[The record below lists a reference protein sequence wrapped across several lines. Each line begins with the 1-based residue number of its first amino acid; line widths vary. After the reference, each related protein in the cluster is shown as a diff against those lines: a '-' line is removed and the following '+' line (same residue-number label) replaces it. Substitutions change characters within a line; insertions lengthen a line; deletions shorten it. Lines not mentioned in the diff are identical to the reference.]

1 MAAKLTAAPEAAD
14 SERATRKTRKAHKE
28 NKTTTTNGTHT
39 STPKQKSRPAK
50 LQLSEQI
57 TSNGASSFSS
67 LANSLKTPVVQSTI
81 SAEDTETFRALE
93 LKLVSG
99 GLLTN
104 DPIVFSRD
112 SSLFYLAK
120 DNAVAVYNVQNG
132 EMVQNFSAHRTT
144 GGMYRS
150 SIKAIVVDH
159 SDEEGRR
166 VYTFSAD
173 HRARLWDADTG
184 ELLSVW
190 ELGALPLYAVADPTH
205 PGRFYCALRR
215 QKIKS
220 KAGDKVRYSVARV
233 TLEGGSVETEELFR
247 LTNILGLAV
256 RSDGRWVAAYSNFRV
271 HVAFLRPAGVVQHM
285 WRMTERVSAVAFH
298 PTEPVLAV
306 GDWRGRIMFWFC
318 VDETREQDTE
328 DREII
333 RRPHHWHAH
342 RVNAIA
348 FTEDG
353 TMLSGGEEGVLV
365 FWQLLTDS
373 RDYLPRLGSD
383 IVGISVSPDQMSY
396 AVLLRDNTIR
406 IFSAVN
412 HSLVSSLQG
421 LKFAERGMAL
431 ETQSR
436 SVQDQRM
443 ARLLDDD
450 PFTTGLVVH
459 PATHSLVL
467 NGEPGHLQVFNHL
480 NDRHLT
486 SIEVASFNRV
496 SGTSASRVSR
506 PHVDLV
512 QYSLTGLWMAT
523 VDSRRSSAQSGQ
535 GASCSTSY
543 LKLWKF
549 NPSDQSYKLVTRI
562 DNPHTGGVNA
572 IAFCPAMRRSSEDK
586 EGLLCVSTGRGDG
599 MFRVWELQDIEGGGH
614 VWTCRNTAQYRG
626 MQPGGAAFSSDGS
639 MLAVSFGG
647 TVTLWDACAEAMV
660 GSLVA
665 SAATP
670 QLTGLGF
677 VGGSFL
683 AAWSAERLD
692 MWNMLTGTVWWT
704 LAMPIQS
711 VFVHQ
716 RAPLLALAAYQLL
729 GSNMASVMVFSPAS
743 PTPLLSLQ
751 HAGGVEAVALVPTTT
766 ESKADSALLDAEN
779 QPKLDP
785 LEGNSLVVLT
795 PTGLLS
801 VYGALSDAAE
811 SGSGTLDNSEEQ
823 KPLHDQSRAME
834 STVFASIFGNLQP
847 IESNHM
853 ETDLPA
859 IADTNV
865 RSTMRLVRSA
875 VQSSYVNAP
884 HHVLPPVS
892 ALFQQFVSAQLAP
905 IDEQKDA
912 TTQDQMDEDDLIIDS
927 ADGDDDVDIQ
937 PSAPAAV
944 DLWSDESEAFFA
956 SMRNAF
962 NSAA

>member
-1 MAAKLTAAPEAAD
+1 MAAKLTTAPEAAA
-14 SERATRKTRKAHKE
+14 SGRTTRKTKSTRKESKA
-28 NKTTTTNGTHT
+28 TTTNGKHT
-39 STPKQKSRPAK
+39 STPKKKSRPAK

-57 TSNGASSFSS
+57 SVNGGSSS
-67 LANSLKTPVVQSTI
+67 LVNSLKTPVVKSTI
-81 SAEDTETFRALE
+81 TAEDTEMFRALE

-150 SIKAIVVDH
+150 SIKAIVVDY
-159 SDEEGRR
+159 SEERGHR

-173 HRARLWDADTG
+173 HRARLWDADSG

-190 ELGALPLYAVADPTH
+190 ELGAMPLYAVADPTH

-215 QKIKS
+215 QKMKS
-220 KAGDKVRYSVARV
+220 KADEKVRYSVARV
-233 TLEGGSVETEELFR
+233 TLEGESVVKEELFR
-247 LTNILGLAV
+247 VTNILGLTV
-256 RSDGRWVAAYSNFRV
+256 RSDGRWVAAYSKFRV
-271 HVAFLRPAGVVQHM
+271 HLAFLRPAGIVQHM

-318 VDETREQDTE
+318 VDESSEQDTE

-396 AVLLRDNTIR
+396 AVMLRDNTIR

-412 HSLVSSLQG
+412 RSLISSLQG
-421 LKFAERGMAL
+421 LKFAERGVDL

-436 SVQDQRM
+436 SVQEQRM
-443 ARLLDDD
+443 AKLLDDD

-496 SGTSASRVSR
+496 SGTSASRISR

-523 VDSRRSSAQSGQ
+523 VDSRKNSAQVGQ
-535 GASCSTSY
+535 STDSSTSY
-543 LKLWKF
+543 LKLWKLD
-549 NPSDQSYKLVTRI
+549 PSDQSYKLVTRI
-562 DNPHTGGVNA
+562 DNPHTNGVSA
-572 IAFCPAMRRSSEDK
+572 IAFCPALRRKSEDQ
-586 EGLLCVSTGRGDG
+586 EGLLCVSTGRSDG
-599 MFRVWELQDIEGGGH
+599 LFRVWELQDVEGGGH

-626 MQPGGAAFSSDGS
+626 LQPGGAAFSSDGS

-647 TVTLWDACAEAMV
+647 MVTLWDAYADAMV

-677 VGGSFL
+677 VGGNFL

-716 RAPLLALAAYQLL
+716 RVPLLALAAYQIP

-743 PTPLLSLQ
+743 PTPLLALQ
-751 HAGGVEAVALVPTTT
+751 HAGGVEAVALVPTTD
-766 ESKADSALLDAEN
+766 SKTDTAFLDAEH
-779 QPKLDP
+779 QPRLDP

-795 PTGLLS
+795 PAGLLS
-801 VYGALSDAAE
+801 VYGALSDARE
-811 SGSGTLDNSEEQ
+811 SKSGMLDNAKQ
-823 KPLHDQSRAME
+823 QLQLDGQSRPME
-834 STVFASIFGNLQP
+834 STVFASIFGNSQSA
-847 IESNHM
+847 ETNRM
-853 ETDLPA
+853 ETDLPVT
-859 IADTNV
+859 ADANV

-892 ALFQQFVSAQLAP
+892 ALFQQFVFAQLPP
-905 IDEQKDA
+905 IDDQHEA
-912 TTQDQMDEDDLIIDS
+912 TTQDKMDEDDPMLDAS
-927 ADGDDDVDIQ
+927 QSEDVVDNQ
-937 PSAPAAV
+937 TSTTAAV
-944 DLWSDESEAFFA
+944 DLWNDESEAFFA
-956 SMRNAF
+956 SMRSAF
-962 NSAA
+962 NPAT

>member
-1 MAAKLTAAPEAAD
+1 MAAKLTTAPEAAA
-14 SERATRKTRKAHKE
+14 SEFTTRKSRKAHKE
-28 NKTTTTNGTHT
+28 NKTSKVTHT
-39 STPKQKSRPAK
+39 STPKKKSRPAK

-57 TSNGASSFSS
+57 TANGSDNFSS
-67 LANSLKTPVVQSTI
+67 LANTLKTPVVKSKI
-81 SAEDTETFRALE
+81 PAEDTETFRALE

-150 SIKAIVVDH
+150 SIKAIVVDY
-159 SDEEGRR
+159 SEEGGRR

-190 ELGALPLYAVADPTH
+190 ELGAQPLYAVADPTH
-205 PGRFYCALRR
+205 PGRFYCALRL
-215 QKIKS
+215 QKKRS
-220 KAGDKVRYSVARV
+220 KAGDKIRYTVARV
-233 TLEGGSVETEELFR
+233 TLEGESAQKEELFR
-247 LTNILGLAV
+247 VTNILGLAV
-256 RSDGRWVAAYSNFRV
+256 RSDGQWVAAYSKFRV
-271 HVAFLRPAGVVQHM
+271 HLAFLRPAGVVQHM

-318 VDETREQDTE
+318 VDETSEQDTE
-328 DREII
+328 DRDII

-348 FTEDG
+348 FTESG

-396 AVLLRDNTIR
+396 AVMLRDNTIR

-412 HSLVSSLQG
+412 RSLISSLQG
-421 LKFAERGMAL
+421 LKFAERGVKM

-436 SVQDQRM
+436 SLQDQRM

-496 SGTSASRVSR
+496 SGTSATRVSR

-512 QYSLTGLWMAT
+512 QYSSTGLWMAT
-523 VDSRRSSAQSGQ
+523 VDSRNSTAQ
-535 GASCSTSY
+535 ADKKTDRSTSY
-543 LKLWKF
+543 LKLWKL

-572 IAFCPAMRRSSEDK
+572 IAFCPAMRRSSEDQ
-586 EGLLCVSTGRGDG
+586 EGLLCVSTGRSDG
-599 MFRVWELQDIEGGGH
+599 MFRIWELQDVEDGGH

-626 MQPGGAAFSSDGS
+626 LQPGGAAFSSDGS

-647 TVTLWDACAEAMV
+647 TVTLWDVCADRMV

-704 LAMPIQS
+704 LAMSIQS

-716 RAPLLALAAYQLL
+716 RVPLIALAAYQIL
-729 GSNMASVMVFSPAS
+729 GSNTASVMVFSPAS
-743 PTPLLSLQ
+743 PTPLLALQ
-751 HAGGVEAVALVPTTT
+751 HSGGVEAVALVPTT
-766 ESKADSALLDAEN
+766 EPKPDSALLDADHH
-779 QPKLDP
+779 PKLDP

-801 VYGALSDAAE
+801 VYGALSDAPE
-811 SGSGTLDNSEEQ
+811 SGAGTLDNAEQ
-823 KPLHDQSRAME
+823 HQLFGQSRPME
-834 STVFASIFGNLQP
+834 SSVFASIFGHTQP
-847 IESNHM
+847 VKNNHM

-859 IADTNV
+859 VADTNV

-892 ALFQQFVSAQLAP
+892 ALFDQFASAQLAP
-905 IDEQKDA
+905 IVEQPAA
-912 TTQDQMDEDDLIIDS
+912 TAQEQMNEDDSLVDASHGDDIIDS
-927 ADGDDDVDIQ
+927 Q
-937 PSAPAAV
+937 LSAAV
-944 DLWSDESEAFFA
+944 DLWNDKSEAFFT
-956 SMRNAF
+956 SMRSAF
-962 NSAA
+962 NSAT